1 MYILHHFFHRA
12 ILDLCPAVAVFRCR
26 TPFSSWYSLLLILK
40 NALVAS
46 SLFFTVGH
54 WIAFRY
60 CNILEIIKSI
70 FWAVF
75 KASLDICVT
84 GDACFS
90 LSCSSSDVAMTA
102 GNNYGS
108 HLTLFTAN
116 ALVTLEMT
124 SDWASWVQVCIY
136 FSMSRGILD
145 NLSASAFVFPGLY
158 LIVNWKSAN
167 SATHLCVITFNFA
180 VVRTYVRGLLWV
192 YTMNEG
198 A

>member
-1 MYILHHFFHRA
+1 MQDTIFILIQFASHSQECLGGIITVFH
-12 ILDLCPAVAVFRCR
+12 CR
-26 TPFSSWYSLLLILK
+26 
-40 NALVAS
+40 
-46 SLFFTVGH
+46 H

-180 VVRTYVRGLLWV
+180 VVRTHVRGLLWV